1 MCTLVGTQNGIF
13 IKYLLEIFTT
23 IGSDGVCNLILS
35 FFLNYN
41 TKVKRNFKRNGQF
54 NVSKYAGIQFAKMD
68 PSWNVQV

>member
-1 MCTLVGTQNGIF
+1 M
-13 IKYLLEIFTT
+13 EIFT
-23 IGSDGVCNLILS
+23 IISSDGVCILILS

-41 TKVKRNFKRNGQF
+41 TKAKRNFKRDGQF